1 MANEPFIRLTAFFG
15 IFTAVA
21 IWEFWSPR
29 RQLATSKAGRW
40 FSNISITLIGTAIV
54 RSFFP
59 VLAATFAANK
69 TSWGIL
75 HQVPLPY
82 ALKVLLGVLAFDLII
97 YGQHVLFHSVPLFWR
112 LHMMHHA
119 DLDIDVTTGLRFHPI
134 EIMLSMCIKIAA
146 VIIVGPPVL
155 AVILF
160 EILLNGT
167 SMFNH
172 GNIRMPLNVDKVL
185 RRVVVTPD
193 MHRVHHSVVIKE
205 TNSNFGFNFPWWDR
219 IFGTYKDQPAAGHDS
234 MVIGLSQF
242 RDEKKLTLP
251 WLLALP
257 FIGTPGAYPLFRT
270 KRKQNF

>member
-15 IFTAVA
+15 IFIAVA
-21 IWEFWSPR
+21 IWEFRSPR
-29 RQLATSKAGRW
+29 RQLATSKASRW
-40 FSNISITLIGTAIV
+40 FSNISITLTGTGIV

-75 HQVPLPY
+75 NQIPLPY
-82 ALKVLLGVLAFDLII
+82 ALNVFIGVLALDLII

-134 EIMLSMCIKIAA
+134 EFMLSMCIKIGA
-146 VIIVGPPVL
+146 VIVIGPPVM

-172 GNIRMPLNVDKVL
+172 GNIRMPLHVDRML
-185 RRVVVTPD
+185 RLVVVTPD
-193 MHRVHHSVVIKE
+193 MHRVHHSVIIKE

-219 IFGTYKDQPAAGHDS
+219 IFGTYRDQPAAGHDK
-234 MVIGLSQF
+234 MTIGLSQF

-257 FIGTPGAYPLFRT
+257 FIGKPGAYPLIGS